1 MEQGW
6 EEKERLGKGQ
16 VIPRKP
22 PTLFY
27 GSMLIGMGIIFLFG
41 ILLVEVPYLRKT
53 HLLLNENILPNL
65 I

>member
-1 MEQGW
+1 MEQEW
-6 EEKERLGKGQ
+6 EEKKDWEGQ

-41 ILLVEVPYLRKT
+41 ILLEEVPSPRKT
-53 HLLLNENILPNL
+53 HLLFDENILPNL